1 VHDLI
6 GLWNK
11 RGSRTVLPNRRE
23 AGMKFAKRVFL
34 GAGIWGVVVL
44 TPFYFLFDA
53 IGRQGPAPINYPQF
67 YYGFLA
73 VAMGVAIRLPW
84 DRDGSGAVPM
94 DDAPEHRREARL
106 LSDSG
111 VLYLQG
117 RITSTDA
124 LVIPPDLLLGV
135 LFVVAFAKTSGS

>member
-1 VHDLI
+1 
-6 GLWNK
+6 
-11 RGSRTVLPNRRE
+11 
-23 AGMKFAKRVFL
+23 MKFAKRVFL

-53 IGRQGPAPINYPQF
+53 IGRQGPSPINYPQF

-73 VAMGVAIRLPW
+73 VAMAWQFAFLVIGTDPARFRWMMLPSIVEKL
-84 DRDGSGAVPM
+84 GYC
-94 DDAPEHRREARL
+94 L
-106 LSDSG
+106 TLG

-117 RITSTDA
+117 RITSADA

>member
-1 VHDLI
+1 
-6 GLWNK
+6 
-11 RGSRTVLPNRRE
+11 
-23 AGMKFAKRVFL
+23 MKFAKRVFL
-34 GAGIWGVVVL
+34 GAGIWGIVVL

-73 VAMGVAIRLPW
+73 VAMAWQFAFLVIGTDPARFRWMMLPSIVEKL
-84 DRDGSGAVPM
+84 GYC
-94 DDAPEHRREARL
+94 L
-106 LSDSG
+106 TLG

-117 RITSTDA
+117 RITSADA
-124 LVIPPDLLLGV
+124 LVIPPDFLLGV